1 MDSYSFKIQTEVI
14 NIMTDNKRIIEDE
27 KSKALR
33 ASILGDIPEEVR
45 KKIANVC
52 SDVELCKILADNGID
67 VEKLEK
73 KIADAGIDI
82 RNDGLQLP
90 DSELDHVAGGFQE
103 SMYEGDLTCDCG
115 NSNSDDF
122 SKQCWASWF
131 SSRRYY
137 RCKKCNRYIIIYGP
151 RKLCVTDEEE
161 MKQDFY
167 SHWDF

>member
-1 MDSYSFKIQTEVI
+1 MTE
-14 NIMTDNKRIIEDE
+14 NKKIIEDE

-33 ASILGDIPEEVR
+33 ASILKDIPEEVR
-45 KKIANVC
+45 KKIANVY
-52 SDVELCKILADNGID
+52 SDVELCKILADNGIG

-82 RNDGLQLP
+82 RNDGLQLS
-90 DSELDHVAGGFQE
+90 DSELDHVAGGFQD
-103 SMYEGDLTCDCG
+103 SMYEGDITCDCG

-137 RCKKCNRYIIIYGP
+137 RRKKCNRYLIVYGP
-151 RKLCVTDEEE
+151 RSLGVTDKEG
-161 MKQDFY
+161 MKEDFD
-167 SHWDF
+167 SHWDFSNL